1 MLNTYT
7 CRRAPLRD
15 GQSARVLP
23 NSCILKLQRVS
34 TSVRVGVASRNR
46 DRHARRGM
54 QTFIDADSK
63 SVFVAR
69 NMSHSCLVQHRNKE

>member
-1 MLNTYT
+1 MLNANT

-15 GQSARVLP
+15 GQNARVLP

-34 TSVRVGVASRNR
+34 TSVRVGVASRSR

-54 QTFIDADSK
+54 QTFIDLH
-63 SVFVAR
+63 
-69 NMSHSCLVQHRNKE
+69 NMSHSCLAQHRNKE